1 MSAGIRVAAVERHRR
16 MPRSTFADKRL
27 EVGDVLL
34 VAGDDGAL
42 DRLRG
47 SRDLI
52 ILERSIAN
60 LPARAAANKAIAVFV
75 VMVLAVALD
84 IVAIPV
90 AAITAAFAVIALGCV
105 ILGATAHFDYVAGEA
120 AKGVGQ
126 ASIQTGVPIIF
137 GVLTTDTIEQAI
149 ERAGTKAGNKGADAA
164 LAAIEMASLME
175 KLA

>member
-1 MSAGIRVAAVERHRR
+1 MPTQIEGNLVGAGKKFAV
-16 MPRSTFADKRL
+16 
-27 EVGDVLL
+27 
-34 VAGDDGAL
+34 
-42 DRLRG
+42 
-47 SRDLI
+47 
-52 ILERSIAN
+52 
-60 LPARAAANKAIAVFV
+60 
-75 VMVLAVALD
+75 
-84 IVAIPV
+84 IVARFNEFINVKLLSGAIDNLSRHGVADDDITVVWTPGAFEIPV
-90 AAITAAFAVIALGCV
+90 VAKKLAESGNHDAVIALGCV
-105 ILGATAHFDYVAGEA
+105 IRGATAHFDYVAGEA